1 MRYLRLVH
9 ETRGAMQALPKDKM
23 EALQKAGAPHAA
35 WRSWQNPDRFGLP
48 TGQRPAEIHVR
59 GMSISGPPIDSMAT
73 GGLDMQF
80 LLMLKM
86 YPVGALDGQAGSP
99 GEAGSRGTVIGGSRR
114 RARRNPTGR
123 KAGPHRLRSLEAH
136 ETTWMEFFTGK
147 ARTWALV
154 IIDSP
159 ARGFSVPGMMRYHR
173 PDPALTVHQQAED
186 VAVMVH
192 ERWHQVQYREGGRL
206 VSLARLAREQVLSM
220 RGTNVYL
227 YDPARVRTLGD
238 IGHLEGQAQFVEDFV
253 HAYLDVS
260 AGADR
265 RSAELAWRARVLRT
279 SGVNSSAVKEV
290 LDTGGESDRAE
301 GTLARQQVRLRLPP

>member
-73 GGLDMQF
+73 GGPYM
-80 LLMLKM
+80 
-86 YPVGALDGQAGSP
+86 
-99 GEAGSRGTVIGGSRR
+99 GSRGTVIGGNRR

-123 KAGPHRLRSLEAH
+123 RPGPHRLRSLEAH

-206 VSLARLAREQVLSM
+206 ASLARLAREQVLSL

-265 RSAELAWRARVLRT
+265 RAAELAWRARVLRT